1 MSNTLL
7 NVLQI
12 RLAWF
17 VIFVV
22 LSTVYW
28 LSLNPVELTFAPW
41 ALRKSLLYYSGI
53 IAIGMMSIGMIL
65 AMRLQS
71 IESLLGGLD
80 KHYRLHKW
88 LGISAVTAAVVHW
101 LVKLEPKWLAKHGFV
116 APDTFKTPAGV
127 MGFFDRADPF
137 SAIRGFAKDLGEWT
151 IYALIVLAI
160 FALWRKLPYRQ
171 FFKTHRFMAAIY
183 LLLAFH
189 SVVLFSKLGW
199 MSPIGWL
206 MGALMA
212 AGVIG
217 AIVSLAGKTGHKHQH
232 DGTLTGVKEHAQDN
246 MIEVHL
252 NVDANWPGHQ
262 PGQFAFLE
270 FDHKEGAHPFSISSA
285 WQADTRDISFHIKRL
300 GDFTKTLPQ
309 NLSIGQVVKI
319 QGPYGRFEFE
329 PQDADQ
335 IWIAGGVGVTPFLA
349 RLQGLQHSVSSAA
362 IPNIHFYLCVRDE
375 HTEVVDQIK
384 ALSIS
389 AGVQLTTVVSGKH
402 APLTGERIRQEN
414 PDWQNNH
421 VWFCGP
427 SGLGKSV
434 GDDLKHHGLASK
446 QFHQELFEMR

>member
-1 MSNTLL
+1 MNRIRIAWLIVFSLL
-7 NVLQI
+7 SI
-12 RLAWF
+12 
-17 VIFVV
+17 
-22 LSTVYW
+22 VYW
-28 LSLNPVELTFAPW
+28 VSLTPVELTFEPW

-53 IAIGMMSIGMIL
+53 IAIGMMSVGMIL

-88 LGISAVTAAVVHW
+88 LGISAVIAAVVHW

-116 APDTFKTPAGV
+116 PPDTFKTPEGV
-127 MGFFDRADPF
+127 VGFFDRADPF

-171 FFKTHRFMAAIY
+171 FFKTHRLMAIIY

-199 MSPIGWL
+199 QSPIGWL
-206 MGALMA
+206 MAALLA

-217 AIVSLAGKTGHKHQH
+217 AIVSLIGKTGYRHQH
-232 DGTLTGVKEHAQDN
+232 EAKLTQVQEHAQDN
-246 MIEVHL
+246 MIEVHAK
-252 NVDANWPGHQ
+252 VDASWPGHE
-262 PGQFAFLE
+262 PGQFAFLV
-270 FDHKEGAHPFSISSA
+270 FNRQEGAHPFSISSA
-285 WQADTRDISFHIKRL
+285 WDSETRDISFHIKRL
-300 GDFTKTLPQ
+300 GDFTKTLPTT
-309 NLSIGQVVKI
+309 LTIGQVVGV

-335 IWIAGGVGVTPFLA
+335 IWIAGGVGLTPFLA
-349 RLQGLQHSVSSAA
+349 RLQSLPEGNQ
-362 IPNIHFYLCVRDE
+362 PNLIHFYLCVRDE
-375 HTEVVDQIK
+375 HTEVVDQIN
-384 ALSIS
+384 ALCQ
-389 AGVQLTTVVSGKH
+389 AKGVQLTTVVSGKH
-402 APLTGERIRQEN
+402 EPLTGARIRQEN
-414 PDWQNNH
+414 PHWQNCH

-427 SGLGKSV
+427 TGLGASV
-434 GDDLKHHGLASK
+434 REDLKHHGLAGK